1 MKKKQ
6 FKNKTPDPGES
17 KNPLL
22 NDEMDDSGSVVATTL
37 ARMKKWP
44 YHDFATTP
52 PPPDVDVIVRLE
64 KPKYGSL
71 YHVAR
76 FGKVPMIASWFAWDA
91 PRPTHWAYIPEF
103 QEPDSHEE
111 I

>member
-37 ARMKKWP
+37 ARMEKWT

-52 PPPDVDVIVRLE
+52 PPEGVQVIVRLE
-64 KPKYGSL
+64 KPTLGGL
-71 YHVAR
+71 YHIAR
-76 FGKVPMIASWFAWDA
+76 FGNASLISGHFAWDM
-91 PRPTHWAYIPEF
+91 PKPTHWAYIPEF
-103 QEPDSHEE
+103 QEPDGHEK